1 MGRPRAG
8 PAGGRTRWCSGFG
21 PPPRVALLRPAV
33 LWMTPV
39 FLSEVSLSRVG
50 GRGQDLAAASE
61 GHQDGET
68 EACSR
73 EVMFEQTQLPR
84 GSKPGL
90 HLPKMRVWLYRGASR
105 RDQECREWL
114 GPLHSPH
121 GPEPAAVRAS
131 RFPPSPPGHRPT
143 TAGTPRAGG
152 RESSTPGTGT
162 APGSPAPASPRGGPP
177 AGTKASPRWKG
188 EGARGRP
195 RAGRSGLR
203 ARPTPLRQSSQLSF
217 QEVLWARRC
226 GCWLRG
232 CPLGRAVPRWVRLAR
247 GAVCP
252 LPACPPPPPPPPIVL
267 LRGASAPWASS
278 SAEMRWSTPRR
289 AVPGAGEQWII
300 QQLVNG
306 IITPATIPNLGL
318 GPWGV
323 LHSNPMDYAWGA
335 NGLDA
340 IITQLLNQ
348 FENTGPPPAD
358 KEKIQALPTIPVT
371 EEHVG
376 SGLECPVCKDDYGL
390 GERVRQLPCN
400 HLFHDGCI
408 VPWLEQHDS
417 CPVCRKSLTGQNT
430 ATDPPGLAGVSFSS
444 SSSSSSSSPGN
455 ENPASSS

>member
-8 PAGGRTRWCSGFG
+8 PAGGRTRWCLGFG

-121 GPEPAAVRAS
+121 GPEPAAVRGRRRQGPREPAGE
-131 RFPPSPPGHRPT
+131 RAALPAPVRRPAAPRPPHREADHRPARRRPHAGRDHPAAGQRHHHPGHHPQ
-143 TAGTPRAGG
+143 
-152 RESSTPGTGT
+152 PG
-162 APGSPAPASPRGGPP
+162 PGPLVSRWGGPP
-177 AGTKASPRWKG
+177 VP
-188 EGARGRP
+188 
-195 RAGRSGLR
+195 
-203 ARPTPLRQSSQLSF
+203 
-217 QEVLWARRC
+217 
-226 GCWLRG
+226 
-232 CPLGRAVPRWVRLAR
+232 CPA
-247 GAVCP
+247 P
-252 LPACPPPPPPPPIVL
+252 LPLEPQTSL
-267 LRGASAPWASS
+267 
-278 SAEMRWSTPRR
+278 PR
-289 AVPGAGEQWII
+289 
-300 QQLVNG
+300 
-306 IITPATIPNLGL
+306 
-318 GPWGV
+318 GV